1 MHLKTHHPGY
11 SWNLQVEQASK
22 MVGRDGH
29 KAIQDEVPGFGLQ
42 PGCVGKIPTLQRC
55 HATLPDPG
63 RALRVFDHL
72 SHGTVGPG
80 RSGEVSAS
88 RRCFDI
94 FR

>member
-1 MHLKTHHPGY
+1 
-11 SWNLQVEQASK
+11 

-29 KAIQDEVPGFGLQ
+29 KAIQDEVPRFWASAGMCGEKF
-42 PGCVGKIPTLQRC
+42 PRCVAQRC
-55 HATLPDPG
+55 HATLLPDPG

-88 RRCFDI
+88 RRC
-94 FR
+94 